1 MVIWHNQLLSTLV
14 ELNYGGAIFL
24 VEVSLHTAS
33 ACPVVGISLLL
44 LLLLCSSVRCGGALV
59 LASSTHTAITVQSS
73 RSLTYQPPA
82 RVRSPLTII
91 LVGNTG
97 LLLLHSVKKKLWL
110 SLLIGCRHKQDVCFV
125 TCQQEGACASSA
137 AQRITTVVV
146 TVVVVI
152 WMQHESAALL

>member
-24 VEVSLHTAS
+24 VEVTLHTAS

-59 LASSTHTAITVQSS
+59 VASSTHTAITVQSS

-82 RVRSPLTII
+82 RVRSPLTTI
-91 LVGNTG
+91 LVGTG
-97 LLLLHSVKKKLWL
+97 RSSTSSTLSEEEVVALSSDWL
-110 SLLIGCRHKQDVCFV
+110 
-125 TCQQEGACASSA
+125 
-137 AQRITTVVV
+137 
-146 TVVVVI
+146 
-152 WMQHESAALL
+152 

>member
-1 MVIWHNQLLSTLV
+1 M
-14 ELNYGGAIFL
+14 
-24 VEVSLHTAS
+24 EVSLHTAS

-59 LASSTHTAITVQSS
+59 VASSTHTAITVQSS

-82 RVRSPLTII
+82 RVRSPLTTI

-97 LLLLHSVKKKLWL
+97 LLLLLHSVKKKLWL
-110 SLLIGCRHKQDVCFV
+110 SLLIGCRHKHDACFI
-125 TCQQEGACASSA
+125 TCQEEGACASSA
-137 AQRITTVVV
+137 AQRFTTVVV

-152 WMQHESAALL
+152 GSSTSRCPYYCTTNYLLSNFTNTRIFV

>member
-14 ELNYGGAIFL
+14 EFIWWSYLSGGVFL
-24 VEVSLHTAS
+24 FTQLQL
-33 ACPVVGISLLL
+33 CPVVGISLLL

-82 RVRSPLTII
+82 RVRSPLTTI

-97 LLLLHSVKKKLWL
+97 RSSTSSTLSEEEVVALSSDWL
-110 SLLIGCRHKQDVCFV
+110 
-125 TCQQEGACASSA
+125 
-137 AQRITTVVV
+137 
-146 TVVVVI
+146 
-152 WMQHESAALL
+152 